1 MSRKP
6 RVFIASSVESL
17 PIADAIN
24 QNLDHQSEVTIWR
37 NGTFDL
43 SNTTIDSLLQKTT
56 FVDYAIFIFSPDDL
70 SVIRNKEEKI
80 VRDNIVFELGL
91 FIGKIG
97 KERCYIVKPRSIDLH
112 LPSDLLSLTTADYE
126 PNRSDGDLA
135 SALNYACTLIKKEIL
150 RLGLLVVSDSMKI
163 NKQAVD
169 LTEAKMNDVDLKILA
184 ILLTSFTETPSG
196 FGMWTI
202 KDSFDLKEKYLVD
215 ISSIKLERMGFIQK
229 ENDSDYN
236 GQEFYS
242 YKISQ
247 DGVDY
252 LLKNETQI
260 FNLLETPRKT
270 VIQNPIDMDN
280 LPF

>member
-1 MSRKP
+1 MNRKP
-6 RVFIASSVESL
+6 RVFIGSSVESL

-37 NGTFDL
+37 NGTFNL

-56 FVDYAIFIFSPDDL
+56 SVDYAIFIFSPDDL

-97 KERCYIVKPRSIDLH
+97 KERCYIVKPRGVDLH
-112 LPSDLLSLTTADYE
+112 LPSDLLGLTTADYE

-135 SALNYACTLIKKEIL
+135 SALNFACTQIKKEIS
-150 RLGLLVVSDSMKI
+150 RLGLLIVSNVEKTNNQKI
-163 NKQAVD
+163 ELVEKQ
-169 LTEAKMNDVDLKILA
+169 LNNIDLKVLGILITSYTESPRGFELWA
-184 ILLTSFTETPSG
+184 IKN
-196 FGMWTI
+196 I
-202 KDSFDLKEKYLVD
+202 LKKEDKYLVD
-215 ISSIKLERMGFIQK
+215 ISSIKLVRMGLIQK
-229 ENDSDYN
+229 ENDSDCN
-236 GQEFYS
+236 GNEFYS

-247 DGVDY
+247 DGIDF
-252 LLKNETQI
+252 LLQNETQI
-260 FNLLETPRKT
+260 FNLIEMPKETE
-270 VIQNPIDMDN
+270 IQDSIDMDN